1 MGTAEGNRL
10 RPEEHTT
17 GAPVVMRA
25 AMHKSFSALEAGPGG
40 VADPRTGG
48 ESPSPFGTNELAGHR
63 EPRGP
68 LLSPVSTSGRPLQ
81 RIAAKRRALP
91 EPGVPPT
98 GFEPVPPP

>member
-25 AMHKSFSALEAGPGG
+25 AVHKSFSALEAEVTAAWLTRVTRGEWPG
-40 VADPRTGG
+40 
-48 ESPSPFGTNELAGHR
+48 PFGTNESADHR
-63 EPRGP
+63 EPRG
-68 LLSPVSTSGRPLQ
+68 
-81 RIAAKRRALP
+81 ALA